1 MTAKVIG
8 LGGRLRAGKEVVA
21 ERLEKEHG
29 FKRLGM
35 SDAPHEALL
44 AIDPIVDPGASAR
57 GGEPV
62 TYPEMVE
69 RYGYVEAKKRPEVRR
84 LLQALGTEV
93 GRNMIGE
100 NVWVNIMARKIDDFL
115 YADRPVVITGI
126 RFPNELT
133 MIHQFAGKTV
143 WVERPTESA
152 SAQTAS
158 HASENSVGEPDFDVT
173 LLNDSTLDH
182 LEGLADRLA

>member
-8 LGGRLRAGKEVVA
+8 LGGRLRAGKDVVA

-35 SDAPHEALL
+35 SDALHEAML
-44 AIDPIVDPGASAR
+44 AIDPILDGDWTYRSAIDL
-57 GGEPV
+57 
-62 TYPEMVE
+62 
-69 RYGYVEAKKRPEVRR
+69 YGYVQVKELFPEARR

-115 YADRPVVITGI
+115 YADQPVVITGI
-126 RFPNELT
+126 RFPNELK

-152 SAQTAS
+152 SAQAAS
-158 HASENSVGEPDFDVT
+158 HASENSVGESDFDVT

-182 LEGLADRLA
+182 LEGLADQLA